1 MEILW
6 AIVLGGASVAAV
18 IAAGMR
24 RAERERRAAA
34 PPPIVAAPPLR
45 TSMPPAPEPVAP
57 PPVAEPLV
65 AEPAAPGPEP
75 ETVAPPPVA
84 EPLVAEP
91 VAPGPEPEPV
101 APPPVAEPLVAEPV
115 APGPE
120 PETLPEP
127 VAPPL
132 PAVATAI
139 EGELADIVAWGQ
151 SGQAVY
157 LSLLSHYR
165 YHPDTAYR
173 SQTAAAIGAIAA
185 AHPPRYEILQA
196 LPTLAQLRGDAEPQ
210 VRRAAVA
217 ALAHIHDAQVVPLL
231 EQALRDSDSEVVQT
245 ASVAIA
251 RFKRTSRPAT
261 PPPAPARR
269 PDSPAQ
275 GG

>member
-45 TSMPPAPEPVAP
+45 TSRPPAPEPVAP

-65 AEPAAPGPEP
+65 AK
-75 ETVAPPPVA
+75 
-84 EPLVAEP
+84 P
-91 VAPGPEPEPV
+91 VAPGPEPETLP
-101 APPPVAEPLVAEPV
+101 EPV

-132 PAVATAI
+132 PAAATAI

>member
-45 TSMPPAPEPVAP
+45 TSRPPAPEPVAP

-65 AEPAAPGPEP
+65 AK
-75 ETVAPPPVA
+75 
-84 EPLVAEP
+84 
-91 VAPGPEPEPV
+91 
-101 APPPVAEPLVAEPV
+101 PV

>member
-6 AIVLGGASVAAV
+6 VIVLGGASVAAV

-65 AEPAAPGPEP
+65 AEP
-75 ETVAPPPVA
+75 VV
-84 EPLVAEP
+84 
-91 VAPGPEPEPV
+91 
-101 APPPVAEPLVAEPV
+101 
-115 APGPE
+115 PGPE

-132 PAVATAI
+132 PAVVTAM

-231 EQALRDSDSEVVQT
+231 EQALRDSDSEVVQA